1 MGVENKIASSV
12 RTHESTY
19 SREGT
24 DQQRRAKK
32 EPTMS
37 DATKKPLK
45 LIREEAKQ
53 STT

>member
-1 MGVENKIASSV
+1 MGVEKKIASSV
-12 RTHESTY
+12 KTHESTY

-24 DQQRRAKK
+24 DQQRRAQK

-37 DATKKPLK
+37 DATRKPLK
-45 LIREEAKQ
+45 LIQEDANQ